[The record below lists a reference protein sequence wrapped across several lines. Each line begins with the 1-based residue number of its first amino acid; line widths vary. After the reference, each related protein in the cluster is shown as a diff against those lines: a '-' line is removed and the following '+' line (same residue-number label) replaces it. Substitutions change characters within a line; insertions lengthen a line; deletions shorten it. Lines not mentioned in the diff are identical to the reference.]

1 MTQLIDNN
9 WMEKEDELTF
19 CPDCTERQ
27 ITSEEREKYGCCAHC
42 ASCTPMP
49 LINELISNVH
59 VLFLDAPSDA
69 DAVADIRNIDTIWY
83 KEITPVSCKY
93 LLESERNTGKT
104 DWTLTMQPP
113 AHEPLV
119 YRPADVVESPEEREY
134 FEKLEREQQ
143 IDAMAAVIRTCPT
156 NSATGIAHLL
166 VEAGCTID
174 TARIRK

>member
-1 MTQLIDNN
+1 MTQLSDNN
-9 WMEKEDELTF
+9 K
-19 CPDCTERQ
+19 
-27 ITSEEREKYGCCAHC
+27 
-42 ASCTPMP
+42 
-49 LINELISNVH
+49 LINDVH
-59 VLFLDAPSDA
+59 VLFLDSPSDA
-69 DAVADIRNIDTIWY
+69 DAVAEIRNIDTIWY

-93 LLESERNTGKT
+93 LLESERNAGVT

-119 YRPADVVESPEEREY
+119 YRPVDVVESPEEREY

-143 IDAMAAVIRTCPT
+143 IDAMAAVIRTSPT

-174 TARIRK
+174 TTKIRK